1 MGGSKSQ
8 RLYDT
13 KRGKNRYVIDSY
25 SKFLGN
31 YELLLITFTV
41 LNFAIFK
48 GLQNKCFVMNLKT
61 CQESVSELQ
70 TFRLK
75 RKFIHCLS
83 YGERES
89 SSVVQL
95 GNMPWRELFKNMAP
109 ENNSCTHHT

>member
-1 MGGSKSQ
+1 
-8 RLYDT
+8 
-13 KRGKNRYVIDSY
+13 
-25 SKFLGN
+25 
-31 YELLLITFTV
+31 
-41 LNFAIFK
+41 
-48 GLQNKCFVMNLKT
+48 MNLKT
-61 CQESVSELQ
+61 CQESVIELQ

-109 ENNSCTHHT
+109 ENNSCTHHTWFMIMALSYMIFYYSFYFDFVYFFAYMVTEMWKEIISL